1 LWYDSGEVNLEM
13 TDEKITII
21 EGPPPTF
28 NEVQDGWALGLNETP
43 YLFELSLTQLR
54 TFNGPALVERC
65 HRAWRNR
72 APIYLEY
79 RDPLGLEQRAPI
91 LAARSVQTDAGQV
104 LFLWVRRELEE
115 VETEI
120 DISDDEDSTD
130 DNE

>member
-1 LWYDSGEVNLEM
+1 M
-13 TDEKITII
+13 DEKITII

-65 HRAWRNR
+65 HRAWRNC

-104 LFLWVRRELEE
+104 LFLWVRREVEE

-130 DNE
+130 DSE